1 MRCANKFMGKRAVRA
16 ICKQEHMNE
25 NSGIR
30 NRGNALGMKV
40 AKKEKNQIW
49 KVAYFFFVLLA
60 KLFLA
65 KNVGV
70 FSAENK

>member
-30 NRGNALGMKV
+30 NRGNALGMKA
-40 AKKEKNQIW
+40 AKKEKKSNMESSLL
-49 KVAYFFFVLLA
+49 FFRI
-60 KLFLA
+60 
-65 KNVGV
+65 VGKIV
-70 FSAENK
+70 FS